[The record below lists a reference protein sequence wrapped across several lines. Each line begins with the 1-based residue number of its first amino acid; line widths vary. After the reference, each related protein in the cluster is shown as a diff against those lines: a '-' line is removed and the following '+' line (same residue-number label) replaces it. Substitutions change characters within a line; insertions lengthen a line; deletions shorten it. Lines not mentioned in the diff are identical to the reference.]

1 MTRERTGAVKLR
13 DLATELGLSITT
25 VSQAL
30 AGCGNAAQ
38 TTRHWA
44 REAAREMG
52 YAPTL
57 LSANS
62 TRDLPAPTSLSPYLC
77 HPLIVRTHC
86 SAKCWPALGENSCS

>member
-1 MTRERTGAVKLR
+1 MGTVTLK
-13 DLATELGLSITT
+13 DLAAKLGLSITT
-25 VSQAL
+25 VLRAL
-30 AGCGNAAQ
+30 AGYGNAAQ

-62 TRDLPAPTSLSPYLC
+62 TRDLPTPSPLSPYLC
-77 HPLIVRTHC
+77 HPFLRPHC
-86 SAKCWPALGENSCS
+86 SADCWPALGENPCP